1 MIQDKYLDFVTRK
14 IKELHSAL
22 FFDLETSEIKF
33 SASIINAL
41 KIDDDGNIL
50 FVLQKPY
57 RDLEMNPSFSAQ
69 LQFYNRKCNFH
80 ITVVGKASIID
91 KASLSYFD
99 RVTIYNWLRP
109 NEVLVQLRILSAE
122 YSFYNEKKKRSLGG
136 YLKKAF
142 NWMFGEKIVDNSLS
156 LQFNY

>member
-1 MIQDKYLDFVTRK
+1 MIQDKYLDFITRK

-22 FFDLETSEIKF
+22 FFDLGSSDIKF
-33 SASIINAL
+33 SASVINAL

-50 FVLQKPY
+50 FVLKKPY
-57 RDLEMNPSFSAQ
+57 DELDMSPSFSAQ

-91 KASLSYFD
+91 RASLSYFD
-99 RVTIYNWLRP
+99 RITIYNWLRP
-109 NEVLVQLRILSAE
+109 NEVLIQLRILTAE
-122 YSFYNEKKKRSLGG
+122 YSFFNQKKKLSLSD

-142 NWMFGEKIVDNSLS
+142 NWMFAEKIVDNSLS
-156 LQFNY
+156 LQFYY